1 MLKNSTPLHVAIIM
15 DGNGRWAKKRLLPRT
30 LGHSAGMKTMISLAE
45 RAKERGVKYFTVYA
59 LSSEN
64 LARPKE
70 ELDGIFNLI
79 RDYFSNNLKR
89 LYENNSAVKIIGDIS
104 ALPDDC
110 IEVLK
115 DSEKNSPKDADFTII
130 FAINYGSRPEI
141 VRAVN
146 AAVER
151 GESVDIN
158 SFSSLLYTDGIPDP
172 DLVIRTG
179 GEVRLSNFILWQAAY
194 AELYFTDVLFPDF
207 TPTELDKALEEY
219 SLRDRRFGK
228 IKNNS
233 TKLKGNK

>member
-1 MLKNSTPLHVAIIM
+1 MQENTTPLHVAVIM

-30 LGHSAGMKTMISLAE
+30 VGHSAGMKAMIALAQ

-64 LARPKE
+64 LARPKDE
-70 ELDGIFNLI
+70 VEGIFNLI
-79 RDYFSNNLKR
+79 RDYFSTNLKR
-89 LYENNSAVKIIGDIS
+89 LYKNNSAVKIIGDIS

-110 IEVLK
+110 IKVLQ
-115 DSEKNSPKDADFTII
+115 DSEKNSPKDAEFTMI

-141 VRAVN
+141 IRAVN
-146 AAVER
+146 AAVAK
-151 GESVDIN
+151 GEKVDIN

-179 GEVRLSNFILWQAAY
+179 GEVRLSNFLLWQAAY

-207 TPTELDKALEEY
+207 TPKKLDKALDEY

-228 IKNNS
+228 IK
-233 TKLKGNK
+233 TT

>member
-1 MLKNSTPLHVAIIM
+1 MQQNKTPLHVAIIM
-15 DGNGRWAKKRLLPRT
+15 DGNGRWAKKRLMPRT
-30 LGHSAGMKTMISLAE
+30 FGHSAGMKRMITLAE

-70 ELDGIFNLI
+70 ELEGIFDLI
-79 RDYFSNNLKR
+79 REYFSNNLER
-89 LYENNSAVKIIGDIS
+89 LYKNNSAVKIIGDIS
-104 ALPDDC
+104 VLPKDC
-110 IEVLK
+110 IKVLE
-115 DSEKNSPKDADFTII
+115 DSEKNSPKNADFTII

-141 VRAVN
+141 IRAVN
-146 AAVER
+146 AAVEK
-151 GESVDIN
+151 GEKVDIN

-179 GEVRLSNFILWQAAY
+179 GEVRLSNFLLWQAAY

-207 TPTELDKALEEY
+207 TPKKLDKALEEY

-228 IKNNS
+228 IK
-233 TKLKGNK
+233 

>member
-1 MLKNSTPLHVAIIM
+1 MQENTTPLHVAVIM

-30 LGHSAGMKTMISLAE
+30 VGHSAGMKAMIALAQ

-64 LARPKE
+64 LARPKDE
-70 ELDGIFNLI
+70 VEGIFNLI
-79 RDYFSNNLKR
+79 RDYFSTNLKR
-89 LYENNSAVKIIGDIS
+89 LYKNNSAVKIIGDIS

-110 IEVLK
+110 IKVLQ
-115 DSEKNSPKDADFTII
+115 DSEKNSPKDAEFTMI

-141 VRAVN
+141 IRAVN
-146 AAVER
+146 AAVEK
-151 GESVDIN
+151 GEKVDIN

-179 GEVRLSNFILWQAAY
+179 GEVRLSNFLLWQAAY

-207 TPTELDKALEEY
+207 TPKKLDKALDEY

-228 IKNNS
+228 IK
-233 TKLKGNK
+233 TT